1 MNYNGYKSAPDTPQI
16 ENSIMPTDDLSN
28 TEIRINPSF
37 YIHVL
42 LLDSGKCFLKENAK
56 EGFLQYRLLI
66 EHLQQLCISA
76 KITEETKFLKEVATW
91 EDTNKKYKETQDTLI
106 KGVLIANFKLGKL
119 TKDIF
124 ASQTISV
131 PLKDSDKKPP
141 SGGLAKT

>member
-66 EHLQQLCISA
+66 EH
-76 KITEETKFLKEVATW
+76 FATALYFGKNYGR
-91 EDTNKKYKETQDTLI
+91 NKVFERSR
-106 KGVLIANFKLGKL
+106 NLG
-119 TKDIF
+119 
-124 ASQTISV
+124 
-131 PLKDSDKKPP
+131 
-141 SGGLAKT
+141 GY